1 MFHCNKWTKDMMI
14 KTDFSDK
21 DIGIDIALKENKTGQ
36 TFGHNRQ
43 AVGNFLGCI
52 ADDVD
57 QVVNAVVYQPRQTY
71 VL

>member
-1 MFHCNKWTKDMMI
+1 MMI

-21 DIGIDIALKENKTGQ
+21 DIGIEITFKENKTGQ
-36 TFGHNRQ
+36 TFRHNRQ

-57 QVVNAVVYQPRQTY
+57 QVVNAEVYQPRQTY